1 MCCRDVYLSAE
12 QYNNFTGQSVI
23 KMCEKRDITKEFFFE
38 AFKKKKNVNTGAK
51 HVKSSI
57 NVLIHVNCFDFV
69 SLSAGA
75 FQTVLYAMKKFFS
88 LTNRGYS

>member
-1 MCCRDVYLSAE
+1 MYLSAE

-57 NVLIHVNCFDFV
+57 NVLIHVNCFDVV
-69 SLSAGA
+69 SLSAGS